1 MTPSINDDTAGFSGG
16 TYIKGDYDPSDFS
29 YQNTLTKAELLN
41 LYIRNPKIQ
50 KATAWFAGEVLR
62 ERWEFEVDQPI
73 ESVKHGLPFL
83 FKTFNTWLEW
93 NGFIQEALKAI
104 SWSLLFGD
112 TIIVFYDG
120 KEAASPDKYGNGN
133 KQYLKPATDY
143 VKCKAFYEE
152 TKGNGYTIIDVDPFS
167 GIPKT
172 YKIQMHAHRAE
183 KAITYYV
190 DASRVVRFSAPQKEL
205 KYQGT
210 STVTAIA
217 HDCLVQEQIK
227 RAVAVQANNLQS
239 GILALKANTDAEKDI
254 INSAVGDAMTH
265 LRRVFFRNNE
275 DIDSLIKVIIP
286 DLKIEQLEKLNK
298 ILQTDV
304 ATGMDMSISILEGA
318 PQGAISSAAFDTF
331 NTYSKVKQLQSHY
344 TRAMEE
350 SFFKFGK
357 LDTTFTWN
365 DPMPKGDQKEASP
378 KSDEQS
384 QDKEENNDNEEHDN
398 DTRSDS
404 PS

>member
-1 MTPSINDDTAGFSGG
+1 MTSINDDTGFSGG
-16 TYIKGDYDPSDFS
+16 TYIKGDYDPSNFS
-29 YQNTLTKAELLN
+29 YQNTLTKTELLN
-41 LYIRNPKIQ
+41 LFIRNPKIQ

-73 ESVKHGLPFL
+73 ESLKHGQPYT
-83 FKTFNTWLEW
+83 FKTFNEWLEW
-93 NGFIQEALKAI
+93 NGFIQEVLKTI
-104 SWSLLFGD
+104 TWSLLFGD
-112 TIIVFYDG
+112 AIMVFYDG
-120 KEAASPDKYGNGN
+120 KEENANNSN
-133 KQYLKPATDY
+133 KRFLKPATDY
-143 VKCKAFYEE
+143 VACHGFYEE
-152 TKGNGYTIIDVDPFS
+152 TKGNGYSIIDVDPFT

-172 YKIQMHAHRAE
+172 YKIQLHPNKAE

-190 DASRVVRFSAPQKEL
+190 DASRVVRFPAPQKEL

-239 GILALKANTDAEKDI
+239 GILALKANTNTEKDL
-254 INSAVGDAMTH
+254 INSDVGDAMTH
-265 LRRVFFRNNE
+265 LHRVFFRNNE

-286 DLKIEQLEKLNK
+286 DLKIDQLEKLNK

-344 TRAMEE
+344 TRPMEE

-357 LDTTFTWN
+357 KDTTFTWN
-365 DPMPKGDQKEASP
+365 DPMPKGEQKEAAP
-378 KSDEQS
+378 NSDEQS
-384 QDKEENNDNEEHDN
+384 QEKEEIEDGK
-398 DTRSDS
+398 SDKNKT
-404 PS
+404 